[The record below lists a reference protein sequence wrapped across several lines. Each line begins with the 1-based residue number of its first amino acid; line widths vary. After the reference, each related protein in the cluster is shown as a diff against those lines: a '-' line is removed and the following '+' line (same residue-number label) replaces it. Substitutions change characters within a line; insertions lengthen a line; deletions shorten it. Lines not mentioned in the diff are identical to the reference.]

1 MASLKGSSAWLPR
14 PKYKEREVNMSEV
27 WNSEYSLH
35 LHSDLT
41 SLRRTQQYQYYRR
54 VFHRKLSPEAT
65 WAAWFAERW
74 CCIPM
79 LAIPIWYCSN
89 IVPFPF
95 YQQNSQCRALTN
107 FMLVYAS
114 WRTGAICS
122 TSEVVLIPL
131 KKNWALKTL
140 CPSWDSKKHCHPFT
154 FFFLCMALC
163 TSWAHGGS
171 PRTNPYL
178 GLGLWRVTQPLL
190 GSHYFSEVT
199 HQLRFPCTMFHT
211 TSSVTHS
218 SKKWARPAK
227 IHHLSCTN
235 SPCSL
240 FTGAWDQAFSQGS
253 ALLHSITRDDTAQRT
268 WNTEQ
273 ASLAQQCTPAALL
286 STHPHQQH
294 GPCQNTG

>member
-163 TSWAHGGS
+163 ASWAHGGS
-171 PRTNPYL
+171 PRPNPYL
-178 GLGLWRVTQPLL
+178 GLGLWRVMQPLL
-190 GSHYFSEVT
+190 GSHYFSKVT
-199 HQLRFPCTMFHT
+199 HQLRFPCTMFHM

-218 SKKWARPAK
+218 SKNEPDQQRSTIYPVQTLLAHFSLVHGIKPSRRDRHYYTASPEMTQHREPGTLNK
-227 IHHLSCTN
+227 HL
-235 SPCSL
+235 
-240 FTGAWDQAFSQGS
+240 
-253 ALLHSITRDDTAQRT
+253 
-268 WNTEQ
+268 
-273 ASLAQQCTPAALL
+273 
-286 STHPHQQH
+286 
-294 GPCQNTG
+294 